1 MFMPE
6 SFRHQHLNRLT
17 KEFMTGIAEELLCLT
32 VREHDRAGF
41 VDDHMRIW
49 GRFQQSAE
57 LLLCLL
63 ALSDVLGERHYEPRH
78 VLGTWN
84 EGNVVAHPNYA
95 AILAPILLLDLK
107 LFSLSFEQLGDELPV
122 RFAIILMG
130 KVQKSEFTDF
140 LLGITQHFLIRRVG
154 GQKAA
159 VEVCEGDTDGRI
171 LKYCPPPLLALAQGL
186 FGALTLDNFLSEL
199 FVHSCKLS
207 GPFE

>member
-63 ALSDVLGERHYEPRH
+63 
-78 VLGTWN
+78 
-84 EGNVVAHPNYA
+84 
-95 AILAPILLLDLK
+95 
-107 LFSLSFEQLGDELPV
+107 SLSFEQLGDELPV

-207 GPFE
+207 GPFEDSLLKLLCGPLLLAQETRLLQPNPRLV